1 MYSLESGTAAFIGV
15 SDLLNT
21 AIAYDARGL
30 CLVQN
35 LRFHRSKE
43 GEIKKLACFW
53 HSREH
58 YGVAVI
64 PRKAHGVLGFERSSC
79 MIAEG
84 LMRRLEV

>member
-1 MYSLESGTAAFIGV
+1 M
-15 SDLLNT
+15 
-21 AIAYDARGL
+21 
-30 CLVQN
+30 QN
-35 LRFHRSKE
+35 LRFHKSKD

-64 PRKAHGVLGFERSSC
+64 AKKAHGVLGFERSSR

-84 LMRRLEV
+84 LLHRLEV